1 MKITENASKEERLEQ
16 IMQSVEELK
25 AALLD
30 VADEYEA
37 DGDDEVMDSLSDAL
51 EAMDDIIDDIS
62 DVLTD

>member
-62 DVLTD
+62 DVLAD

>member
-1 MKITENASKEERLEQ
+1 MKIMENASKEERLEQ

>member
-62 DVLTD
+62 DVLAN